1 MTTPLLPPL
10 VSFPDLLR
18 SAVAVITS
26 RVAEDSRRN
35 ANEAFEALQSRRE
48 DSTASQDL
56 IATLRLPLSTAY
68 RELA

>member
-56 IATLRLPLSTAY
+56 IAALRPPLSAAY

>member
-26 RVAEDSRRN
+26 RVAEDARRN
-35 ANEAFEALQSRRE
+35 ANEAFEALLSRRD

-56 IATLRLPLSTAY
+56 IAALRPPLSTAY

>member
-1 MTTPLLPPL
+1 MTTPPLPPL

-18 SAVAVITS
+18 GAVAVITS
-26 RVAEDSRRN
+26 RVAEDARRN
-35 ANEAFEALQSRRE
+35 ANEAFEALLSRRD

-56 IATLRLPLSTAY
+56 IAALRPSLSTAY

>member
-18 SAVAVITS
+18 SAVAVVTS
-26 RVAEDSRRN
+26 RVAEDARRN
-35 ANEAFEALQSRRE
+35 ANEAFEALQSLRD
-48 DSTASQDL
+48 DSAANRDL
-56 IATLRLPLSTAY
+56 ISGLRPPLSTAY

>member
-1 MTTPLLPPL
+1 MTTPPLPPL

-26 RVAEDSRRN
+26 RVAEDARRN

-48 DSTASQDL
+48 DSRASQDL
-56 IATLRLPLSTAY
+56 IAALRPPLSTAY

>member
-1 MTTPLLPPL
+1 MPLPPL

-26 RVAEDSRRN
+26 RVAEDARRN
-35 ANEAFEALQSRRE
+35 ANEAFEALHSLRE
-48 DSTASQDL
+48 DSTSDQDL
-56 IATLRLPLSTAY
+56 IAALSPALSTAY

>member
-1 MTTPLLPPL
+1 MTTPTLPPL
-10 VSFPDLLR
+10 VALPDLLR

-26 RVAEDSRRN
+26 RVAEDARRN

-56 IATLRLPLSTAY
+56 LTAMRPPLSVAY

>member
-26 RVAEDSRRN
+26 RVAEDARRN
-35 ANEAFEALQSRRE
+35 ANEAFEALQSLHE

-56 IATLRLPLSTAY
+56 IAALRPPLSTAY

>member
-18 SAVAVITS
+18 SAVAMITS
-26 RVAEDSRRN
+26 RVAEDARRN

-48 DSTASQDL
+48 DSAASQDV
-56 IATLRLPLSTAY
+56 ISALRQPVSTAY

>member
-56 IATLRLPLSTAY
+56 IASLRPPLSTAY

>member
-26 RVAEDSRRN
+26 RVAEDARRN
-35 ANEAFEALQSRRE
+35 ANEAFEALLSRRD
-48 DSTASQDL
+48 DSMASQDV
-56 IATLRLPLSTAY
+56 IAALRPPLSTAY

>member
-10 VSFPDLLR
+10 VSFPELLR

-26 RVAEDSRRN
+26 RVASDARRN
-35 ANEAFEALQSRRE
+35 ANEAFEALQSLRE
-48 DSTASQDL
+48 DSASSQAL
-56 IATLRLPLSTAY
+56 IATLRAPLSTAY

>member
-35 ANEAFEALQSRRE
+35 ANEAFEALLSRRD

-56 IATLRLPLSTAY
+56 IAALRPPLSTAY

>member
-26 RVAEDSRRN
+26 RVAEDARRN
-35 ANEAFEALQSRRE
+35 ANEASEALQSRRE
-48 DSTASQDL
+48 DSPASEDL
-56 IATLRLPLSTAY
+56 IAALRPPLSTAY

>member
-10 VSFPDLLR
+10 VSFPELLR

-26 RVAEDSRRN
+26 RVAEDARRN
-35 ANEAFEALQSRRE
+35 ANEAFEALQSLRE
-48 DSTASQDL
+48 DSASSQAL
-56 IATLRLPLSTAY
+56 IATLRPPLSTAY

>member
-18 SAVAVITS
+18 SAVAMITS
-26 RVAEDSRRN
+26 RVAEDARRN
-35 ANEAFEALQSRRE
+35 ANEAFEALLSRRE
-48 DSTASQDL
+48 DSAASQDV
-56 IATLRLPLSTAY
+56 ISALRPPLSTAY

>member
-10 VSFPDLLR
+10 VSFPELLR

-26 RVAEDSRRN
+26 RVAEDARRN
-35 ANEAFEALQSRRE
+35 ANEAFEALLSLRD
-48 DSTASQDL
+48 DSASSQDL
-56 IATLRLPLSTAY
+56 IATLRPPRSTAY

>member
-26 RVAEDSRRN
+26 RVADDARRN
-35 ANEAFEALQSRRE
+35 ANEASQALLSLRV
-48 DSTASQDL
+48 DSTVS
-56 IATLRLPLSTAY
+56 
-68 RELA
+68 

>member
-18 SAVAVITS
+18 SAVVVITS
-26 RVAEDSRRN
+26 RVAEDARRN
-35 ANEAFEALQSRRE
+35 ANEAFEALLSRRD
-48 DSTASQDL
+48 DSTASQDV
-56 IATLRLPLSTAY
+56 IAALRPPLSTAY

>member
-18 SAVAVITS
+18 SAVAVVTS
-26 RVAEDSRRN
+26 RVAEDARRN
-35 ANEAFEALQSRRE
+35 ANEAFEALQSLRD
-48 DSTASQDL
+48 DSPASQDL
-56 IATLRLPLSTAY
+56 ISGLRPPLSTAY

>member
-26 RVAEDSRRN
+26 RVAEDARRN
-35 ANEAFEALQSRRE
+35 ANEASEALLSLRV

-56 IATLRLPLSTAY
+56 IAALGPPLSTAY

>member
-1 MTTPLLPPL
+1 MTTPPLPPL

-26 RVAEDSRRN
+26 RVADDARRN
-35 ANEAFEALQSRRE
+35 ANEAFEALQSRRV
-48 DSTASQDL
+48 DSSASQDL
-56 IATLRLPLSTAY
+56 IAALRPPLATAY

>member
-1 MTTPLLPPL
+1 
-10 VSFPDLLR
+10 
-18 SAVAVITS
+18 VAVITA

-35 ANEAFEALQSRRE
+35 ANEAFEALLSRRD

-56 IATLRLPLSTAY
+56 IAALRRPPLSTAY

>member
-10 VSFPDLLR
+10 VSFPELLR

-26 RVAEDSRRN
+26 RVAEDARRN
-35 ANEAFEALQSRRE
+35 ANEAFDALLSLRD
-48 DSTASQDL
+48 DSASSQDL
-56 IATLRLPLSTAY
+56 IATLQPPLSTAY